1 MVTYLCDTI
10 QEKVSGERKM
20 NLRHLFVTALLLGF
34 AAVAVSADVYVWT
47 DENGVKHYSNVAP
60 SEKADE
66 IDKDKELRTN
76 SAPGAG
82 TQPTRRE
89 RRSSQSAAPSRSQ
102 TAATPRPSG
111 PDGDATEEDPD
122 SAADGHSTGRLD
134 LKKFPIPQD
143 QLVTREK
150 AIVSQLKRNL
160 EKSDADREALISREK
175 KRLMQSIVDLE
186 SASLAKFGSQK
197 NKLRQVGYYKYRLE
211 ALMNSPETYFDYG
224 ESDAD

>member
-1 MVTYLCDTI
+1 
-10 QEKVSGERKM
+10 M
-20 NLRHLFVTALLLGF
+20 NLRQLFVTALLLGF
-34 AAVAVSADVYVWT
+34 TAAAVSADVYVWT

-66 IDKDKELRTN
+66 IDKDKELRSN
-76 SAPGAG
+76 SAAGAG
-82 TQPTRRE
+82 NQPTRRE
-89 RRSSQSAAPSRSQ
+89 RPSSQSAAPSQSQ
-102 TAATPRPSG
+102 AAAPPRPSE
-111 PDGDATEEDPD
+111 PAGDASEEDPD
-122 SAADGHSTGRLD
+122 NATDSHSTGRLD

-143 QLVTREK
+143 QLVAREK

-160 EKSDADREALISREK
+160 EQSDADREALISREQ
-175 KRLMQSIVDLE
+175 KRLMQAIVDLE

-211 ALMNSPETYFDYG
+211 ALMNSPETYLDYA